1 MNKSVFIAASFTAA
15 AVFFQMIFFDYGA
28 LSYIW
33 PRWAAL
39 PVVVIG
45 MSVWAMKAAL
55 WKADMLDMLAACFV
69 IWAWLSLLWTADKDY
84 SMLCATRLSELIM
97 LWHFARRVDLS
108 LWLPLLLAV
117 VCLGALG
124 AEITNRAEYGIFGNY
139 NNEGEFFLISVPLIF
154 GAWSDRIFW
163 KFKISGAMGGVGILI
178 AIYLAFLSTG
188 HLQFLIL
195 AIALVYFA
203 ARKNI
208 KAAVAVGCLA
218 ALFAGL
224 YLDAHPD
231 FIAGRYS
238 HVKPRLHSWFVTTMM
253 WLDHPV
259 LGVGLGGY
267 ERAFPDYQSLDQ
279 KYLPIIHSEEWDSP
293 NQRSGNAH
301 SDYLHLAAELG
312 IVGLGLALSWVTIAW
327 RGAQWSAAKISL
339 GIAIILAAID
349 FPMQKP
355 EVATLA
361 MLVCASAT
369 RIKTQ

>member
-1 MNKSVFIAASFTAA
+1 MKRTIFIAASFATV
-15 AVFFQMIFFDYGA
+15 AVFFQMTVFDYGA

-39 PVVVIG
+39 PFVVMG
-45 MSVWAMKAAL
+45 MGAWAVSAPNWKVDAL
-55 WKADMLDMLAACFV
+55 DSIAACFV
-69 IWAWLSLLWTADKDY
+69 IWAWLSLLWSADRDY
-84 SMLCATRLSELIM
+84 SMLCATRLSELM
-97 LWHFARRVDLS
+97 LLWHFARRIDLS
-108 LWLPLLLAV
+108 LWLPVLSAA
-117 VCLGALG
+117 VCLIALG

-139 NNEGEFFLISVPLIF
+139 NNEAEFFLIAAPLIF
-154 GAWSDRIFW
+154 GAWASAVLWR
-163 KFKISGAMGGVGILI
+163 FKLSGAMGGIGILI
-178 AIYLAFLSTG
+178 VLYLAVWSTG
-188 HLQFLIL
+188 HLQFLVL
-195 AIALVYFA
+195 AVALIYFA

-208 KAAVAVGCLA
+208 KAAVAVGILF
-218 ALFAGL
+218 ALFVGL

-231 FIAGRYS
+231 FISGRYS
-238 HVKPRLHSWFVTTMM
+238 HVKPRLHLWFITSIM
-253 WLDHPV
+253 WWDHSI

-267 ERAFPDYQSLDQ
+267 ERWFPDYQSLDQ
-279 KYLPIIHSEEWDSP
+279 KYLPMIHSEEWDSP

-327 RGAQWSAAKISL
+327 RGAKWSAAKISL